1 MKNIAKRAA
10 ALLCV
15 VMILSSILMV
25 PASAANAS
33 FYNKGPIET
42 KKKSIAFSFSG
53 YGIDYAKCVR
63 YDANAPKVDSF
74 NVEWAAPGK
83 TCTGTLELS
92 GGKRGTY
99 QYDIGLYSDSSGMLA
114 TLWVFVT
121 V

>member
-15 VMILSSILMV
+15 VMILSSMLMI

-33 FYNKGPIET
+33 FYDKGPIDT
-42 KKKSIAFSFSG
+42 TDKTITFSFAG

-63 YDANAPKVDSF
+63 YSANAPKIDSF
-74 NVEWAAPGK
+74 KVNWAPAGK
-83 TCTGTLELS
+83 TCTGTLNLS
-92 GGKRGTY
+92 GGTRGTY
-99 QYDIGLYSDSSGMLA
+99 QYDIGLYSKSSGMLA